1 VRGICANRVVHR
13 PIETIVHVS
22 QNQVEIRLLRPHVKG
37 GVNPVLPHIW

>member
-1 VRGICANRVVHR
+1 VHR

-37 GVNPVLPHIW
+37 GVKPGHWDGVKVGQ